1 METELIAQAVILL
14 ISLGALAKASQY
26 VIENAVVLARYFRIS
41 EATVGF
47 VLISVSTSLPELSV
61 ALISS
66 SAGEGALSVGN
77 VIGSNIADLTLVI
90 GICAFIR
97 PLLVK
102 KRDMMEIMKILLIT
116 SIIPLVL
123 IYTGNLDKFGGLLL
137 IGIFAAYVFY
147 VSRKKI
153 EMEKDVNH
161 IRRPQALR
169 AFLLFS
175 GGIVGVLLTSSF
187 AVNSAVTISAMTGIT
202 KTFLGATIIA
212 LGTSLPELAVDIQ
225 AVRRGRYSLALGDA
239 IGSAMT
245 NLTLVLG
252 VTALFNPVIIS
263 MSIFLTIM
271 LFLLATNMALMYFMT
286 TSNKITKKEG
296 VMLIALYVIFVLVT
310 SGVQISVA
318 HLLPI
323 QLPF

>member
-1 METELIAQAVILL
+1 MASDLIVQAAILL
-14 ISLGALAKASQY
+14 ISLAALAKASQY
-26 VIENAVVLARYFRIS
+26 VIENAVILARFFRIS

-61 ALISS
+61 AVISS

-77 VIGSNIADLTLVI
+77 VIGSNIADLTLII

-97 PLLVK
+97 PILVK

-116 SIIPLVL
+116 SIIPLIL

-137 IGIFAAYVFY
+137 LAIFVAYVFY

-153 EMEKDVNH
+153 DLEKGDN

-169 AFLLFS
+169 AFLLFC
-175 GGIVGVLLTSSF
+175 GGILAVLLTSSF
-187 AVNSAVTISAMTGIT
+187 AVNSAVAISDMTGIA
-202 KTFLGATIIA
+202 KTFIGATIIA

-225 AVRRGRYSLALGDA
+225 AMRRRRYSLALGDA

-252 VTALFNPVIIS
+252 VTGLFNPQIIY

-271 LFLLATNMALMYFMT
+271 LFLLITNLVLMYFMST
-286 TSNKITKKEG
+286 NNRITKKEG
-296 VMLIALYVIFVLVT
+296 AMLLALYAIFLLVT
-310 SGVQISVA
+310 SGVQISVS
-318 HLLPI
+318 HLLP
-323 QLPF
+323 F